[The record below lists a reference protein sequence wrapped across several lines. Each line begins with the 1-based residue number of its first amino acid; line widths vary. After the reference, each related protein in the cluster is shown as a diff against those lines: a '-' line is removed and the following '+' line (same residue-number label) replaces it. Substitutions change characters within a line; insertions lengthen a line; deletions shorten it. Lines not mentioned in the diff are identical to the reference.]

1 MVTARDAIAYG
12 DARKAPMARGLRDVL
27 PMEAADRRG
36 LKNAALDALAERGYS
51 EIATPTFERYE
62 DLARESGD
70 RVAKELF
77 RFFDADGTLMALR
90 PEMTTPI
97 ARLVG
102 QHLADEPEPVRL
114 CYAAQVFREAPT
126 LLGQA
131 REFTQVGAELIGPL
145 EAAGRPGGPGEGE
158 GAAGMSGA
166 GVTGP
171 DGDAEIVAL
180 AAAVAEACGIAD
192 AVVAVGRVD
201 LIRGAL
207 AGAGVP
213 DADAT
218 RLLAALGAGDLV
230 EFERGVA
237 KGARDAEAARAA
249 SELARLDGPPEALTR
264 ARELAGAGGAPM
276 LDELEETLGLV
287 EERLGRVP
295 VRLHFGMVRD
305 FGYYT
310 GLVFD
315 VVAPG
320 LGTRL
325 GGGGRY
331 DRLMGEFG
339 PPRAA
344 AGFALGLERLMQ
356 AAAVGGSAAA
366 RGSAAE
372 SGFGTARGS
381 AGAP

>member
-1 MVTARDAIAYG
+1 MTAAKANGYG
-12 DARKAPMARGLRDVL
+12 DLRKAPMARGLRDVL
-27 PMEAADRRG
+27 PVEAADRRR
-36 LKNAALDALAERGYS
+36 LKNAALDAFGAWGYS

-62 DLARESGD
+62 DLVRESGD
-70 RVAKELF
+70 RVAKEFF
-77 RFFDADGTLMALR
+77 RFFDLDGTLMALR

-102 QHLADEPEPVRL
+102 QHMADALEPVRL

-131 REFTQVGAELIGPL
+131 REFTQVGAELVGPL
-145 EAAGRPGGPGEGE
+145 GTAGGTGGDRGTGGTGGGAATGPE
-158 GAAGMSGA
+158 GADVASG
-166 GVTGP
+166 P
-171 DGDAEIVAL
+171 QGDAEVVAL

-201 LIRGAL
+201 LIRAAL
-207 AGAGVP
+207 SSAGVR
-213 DADAT
+213 DADAP

-230 EFERGVA
+230 AFENGVA
-237 KGARDAEAARAA
+237 EAAQDAAAARAA
-249 SELARLDGPPEALTR
+249 AELVRLDGPPEALSR
-264 ARELAGAGGAPM
+264 ARELAGAAGAPM
-276 LDELEETLGLV
+276 LDELEATLDLV
-287 EERLGRVP
+287 GERLGRVP

-315 VVAPG
+315 AVAPG

-356 AAAVGGSAAA
+356 AAAA
-366 RGSAAE
+366 RGS
-372 SGFGTARGS
+372 TITRGS
-381 AGAP
+381 AGVP

>member
-1 MVTARDAIAYG
+1 VLTARKANGYG

-27 PMEAADRRG
+27 PVEAADRRG
-36 LKNAALDALAERGYS
+36 LKNAALDALAGRGYS

-62 DLARESGD
+62 DLVRESGD

-102 QHLADEPEPVRL
+102 QHMADLPEPIRL
-114 CYAAQVFREAPT
+114 CYASQVFREAPT

-145 EAAGRPGGPGEGE
+145 ASGGGPEGP
-158 GAAGMSGA
+158 GAPGTPAGDA
-166 GVTGP
+166 ATGP
-171 DGDAEIVAL
+171 EGDAEVVSVG
-180 AAAVAEACGIAD
+180 AAVAEACGIAD

-201 LIRGAL
+201 LIRVVL
-207 AGAGVP
+207 SSAGVP
-213 DADAT
+213 DADAK

-230 EFERGVA
+230 AFERGVA
-237 KGARDAEAARAA
+237 SAARDAAGARAA
-249 SELARLDGPPEALTR
+249 AELVRLDGPPEAISR
-264 ARELAGAGGAPM
+264 ARELAGAAGASI
-276 LDELEETLGLV
+276 LDELAGTLDLV
-287 EERLGRVP
+287 GRRLGRVP

-339 PPRAA
+339 PSRAA

-356 AAAVGGSAAA
+356 AAAA
-366 RGSAAE
+366 RGS
-372 SGFGTARGS
+372 TATRGS
-381 AGAP
+381 GGAS

>member
-1 MVTARDAIAYG
+1 
-12 DARKAPMARGLRDVL
+12 L
-27 PMEAADRRG
+27 PVEAADRRR
-36 LKNAALDALAERGYS
+36 LKNAALDALGDRGYA

-62 DLARESGD
+62 DLVRESGD

-102 QHLADEPEPVRL
+102 QHMVDSPEPVRL

-131 REFTQVGAELIGPL
+131 REFTQIGAELIGPL
-145 EAAGRPGGPGEGE
+145 VTAP
-158 GAAGMSGA
+158 GA
-166 GVTGP
+166 GGDDAATGP
-171 DGDAEIVAL
+171 RGDAEVVAL
-180 AAAVAEACGIAD
+180 AAAVAEACGMAD

-201 LIRGAL
+201 LIRAAL
-207 AGAGVP
+207 SSAGVP

-230 EFERGVA
+230 AFENGVA
-237 KGARDAEAARAA
+237 ETARDASAARAA
-249 SELARLDGPPEALTR
+249 AELVRLDGPAEALSR
-264 ARELAGAGGAPM
+264 ARELAGADGAPM
-276 LDELEETLGLV
+276 LDELETTLDLV
-287 EERLGRVP
+287 GERLGRVP

-320 LGTRL
+320 LGTRM

-356 AAAVGGSAAA
+356 AAAT
-366 RGSAAE
+366 RGSGA
-372 SGFGTARGS
+372 TRGS
-381 AGAP
+381 EGSP